1 MNDNFN
7 NWLSF
12 GREFMAS
19 SLKKAIHNH
28 FGLSLKCL
36 CLPWLDRFFP
46 HVFHHVLHLKKSVL
60 PHRTLPPYHN
70 HQITRNRRHWILAV
84 KPRHLPNLQI
94 FSFRWLHHFND
105 TFHFTSP
112 TSHLCEKK
120 WPTTGEFQREWR
132 FFWGFPWVW
141 TVLTLTLLSLIDS
154 TC

>member
-1 MNDNFN
+1 M
-7 NWLSF
+7 
-12 GREFMAS
+12 FMS
-19 SLKKAIHNH
+19 SLTLIDS
-28 FGLSLKCL
+28 FPTFSIMFYILKSQS
-36 CLPWLDRFFP
+36 FP
-46 HVFHHVLHLKKSVL
+46 IE
-60 PHRTLPPYHN
+60 PYHRTTTTKSRE
-70 HQITRNRRHWILAV
+70 IVCHWILAV

-141 TVLTLTLLSLIDS
+141 TVIDIDTSQFDWLYMLDCQNEFTQSVAKVVWHGNLGPSSLN
-154 TC
+154 